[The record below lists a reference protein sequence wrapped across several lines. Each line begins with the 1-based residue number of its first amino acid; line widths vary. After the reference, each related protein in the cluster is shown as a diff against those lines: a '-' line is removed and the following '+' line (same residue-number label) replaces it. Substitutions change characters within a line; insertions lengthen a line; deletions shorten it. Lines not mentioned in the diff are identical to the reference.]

1 MIFTSNNNVFAAIW
15 EPEQEISTDV
25 STEWQYTP
33 SIAVDNGEIHVAWRN
48 SRAGDSDIYYKRF
61 NGTDWE
67 PELEINSDSGTEP
80 QMGPS
85 IAVENGEVHVVWWDF
100 GDGDYDIFYRHFNGI
115 TWEPEQEISTDASME
130 NQTGPSIAVEDDKVH
145 VVWMDKGGG
154 DIDIF
159 YRYYNGTA
167 WEPEQEI
174 SSNTSGAWQSS
185 PSIAVENGEVHVVW
199 EDDLIGDTDIYYR
212 HFNGTAWQ
220 PEQDISS
227 GMFGTSQI
235 QPSIAIESGIVH
247 VVWTDTGFTGD
258 ANIRYRQ
265 FNGTEWTPIEGISTF
280 ESNKDRYFPSI
291 AVESTRVF
299 VVWANQGSGGYYD
312 IHYRYF
318 NGTDWELEQEI
329 STDTSN
335 EDQDS
340 PSIAVENA
348 RVHVVWEDDGDGD
361 WDIYYRSGMEATPPE
376 IMNVVV
382 YSPDPPEVG
391 AFVNISCYVTDNEQL
406 DSVWVRIT
414 YPDDSWYNISMIS
427 SIGNQWYYNDT
438 YYLLGVYDYIIWAN
452 DILDNWNSTSV
463 MTFMIQDSIDPRIII
478 NVPTYGPY
486 SENPGNVIDVDFSN
500 LGGSNLDYAEW
511 DTDSAFGSPT
521 TIFSIDTPTYEANWN
536 FIWND
541 INEGWNTIYI
551 RCYDLAG
558 NHNESFVDIEI
569 DTNPPGI
576 EHTIITS
583 GIASIP
589 INITVNVTDGG
600 SGIFNVLLYYKNPD
614 DLIYSIKQMEV
625 IGDTYYAE
633 IPGSE
638 VSSDGLEYYIKAE
651 DNANPPNII
660 YYSINGQTGTKPSES
675 NDIDITITIDIT
687 PPLIENNS
695 PTGTNVII
703 NTNITISF
711 NEPMNQTSVQSSFSI
726 SPSVIGSF
734 HWNGNTLK
742 FDPSTNLTYY
752 TVYNVTIGTGTTD
765 IVGNPLESVTSWE
778 FTTILEIGVILP
790 DVDRMEPEGNEMD
803 VRVGIEI
810 EIWFTENMNP
820 DTTWEAIYID
830 PYVEIIPD
838 WPLENYIVLR
848 PRNPL
853 KYDTKYTIRIS
864 TNATDE
870 NGQPLAEEFESTFF
884 TEKSPG
890 EGKESFW
897 ETWEPI
903 ITGLMI
909 LASFIAFLIGFVS
922 IRRKRDKLRQ
932 YLERIDNT
940 FNEYKNDY
948 KICEHELITLREDIK
963 GDVKKGKIA
972 ENHFLILDK
981 KIDDYLLQM
990 KTQKEESVE
999 IDHIGKDIKAVP
1011 EQDIISEESD

>member
-1 MIFTSNNNVFAAIW
+1 
-15 EPEQEISTDV
+15 
-25 STEWQYTP
+25 
-33 SIAVDNGEIHVAWRN
+33 
-48 SRAGDSDIYYKRF
+48 
-61 NGTDWE
+61 
-67 PELEINSDSGTEP
+67 
-80 QMGPS
+80 
-85 IAVENGEVHVVWWDF
+85 
-100 GDGDYDIFYRHFNGI
+100 
-115 TWEPEQEISTDASME
+115 
-130 NQTGPSIAVEDDKVH
+130 
-145 VVWMDKGGG
+145 
-154 DIDIF
+154 
-159 YRYYNGTA
+159 
-167 WEPEQEI
+167 
-174 SSNTSGAWQSS
+174 
-185 PSIAVENGEVHVVW
+185 
-199 EDDLIGDTDIYYR
+199 
-212 HFNGTAWQ
+212 
-220 PEQDISS
+220 
-227 GMFGTSQI
+227 
-235 QPSIAIESGIVH
+235 
-247 VVWTDTGFTGD
+247 
-258 ANIRYRQ
+258 
-265 FNGTEWTPIEGISTF
+265 
-280 ESNKDRYFPSI
+280 
-291 AVESTRVF
+291 
-299 VVWANQGSGGYYD
+299 
-312 IHYRYF
+312 
-318 NGTDWELEQEI
+318 
-329 STDTSN
+329 
-335 EDQDS
+335 
-340 PSIAVENA
+340 
-348 RVHVVWEDDGDGD
+348 
-361 WDIYYRSGMEATPPE
+361 
-376 IMNVVV
+376 
-382 YSPDPPEVG
+382 
-391 AFVNISCYVTDNEQL
+391 
-406 DSVWVRIT
+406 
-414 YPDDSWYNISMIS
+414 
-427 SIGNQWYYNDT
+427 
-438 YYLLGVYDYIIWAN
+438 
-452 DILDNWNSTSV
+452 
-463 MTFMIQDSIDPRIII
+463 
-478 NVPTYGPY
+478 
-486 SENPGNVIDVDFSN
+486 
-500 LGGSNLDYAEW
+500 
-511 DTDSAFGSPT
+511 
-521 TIFSIDTPTYEANWN
+521 
-536 FIWND
+536 
-541 INEGWNTIYI
+541 
-551 RCYDLAG
+551 LAG